1 MNGLALLYVLACVD
15 DSGKD
20 DPVDTGFA
28 LDTAEDTGT
37 PDTDTGNGGGGGAPD
52 LTSGLWVSEGDDLSA
67 LLAYLE
73 VVRVEA
79 TFQGSG
85 GYAVVSTDERGDEV
99 TYAGTY
105 VVDRS
110 TVPHGIV
117 MTQTAP
123 GAATAEGIW
132 QISDTTLSYE
142 VLQTSPP
149 VPGCSA
155 PTPEG
160 GFGSTR
166 CSPPLYANAN
176 VQTFRLR

>member
-1 MNGLALLYVLACVD
+1 MNGLALLVALACVD

-20 DPVDTGFA
+20 DPLDTGLA
-28 LDTAEDTGT
+28 LDSGAIADTSA
-37 PDTDTGNGGGGGAPD
+37 DTGGGASAE
-52 LTSGLWVSEGDDLSA
+52 LTAGLWVSEGEDLSA
-67 LLAYLE
+67 LLAFLK

-79 TFQGSG
+79 SFQGSG
-85 GYAVVSTDERGDEV
+85 SYSVVSTDDRGDQV

-105 VVDRS
+105 AVDRS
-110 TVPHGIV
+110 TVPHGIL

-132 QISDTTLSYE
+132 QITDSTLRYE

-149 VPGCSA
+149 VAGCSA